1 MFESPAMNDQSM
13 NAQDATIVEG
23 NQFDHFLVVQDPE
36 GQQRVLLDGHSYT
49 LGRSPD
55 SNIILRSQSVS
66 REHATLEAI
75 KVQPPLVQV
84 FRLSDGTDKGKSTNG
99 ISINGKL
106 RHTWILMS
114 GDEIVFS
121 SNAKAEYVVTPEPA
135 YVGNIGYFLDCL
147 EDLAST
153 HSKMGKYPKAE
164 AYLQQILELNKQIYG
179 ESHLNVATCLTD
191 LAALYYS
198 QNLFDKTEELFLEAI
213 ALKRSLLGE
222 NHPEVAVT
230 MLELATIYNSQ
241 ALYAKAEPLFLQA
254 LEIKRQVLGTDHP
267 EVAASLI
274 DIASL
279 YNAQK
284 RYLEVK
290 NLYEQALKIYRQT
303 LDSQHPHVISVQR
316 KLTKVKRKLRPKWL
330 SWNALII
337 AAFVLL
343 SGVVAYS
350 IFAPRSDISCV
361 KLLPD
366 GTPRLISG
374 EECRKV
380 VR

>member
-1 MFESPAMNDQSM
+1 MTHQSM
-13 NAQDATIVEG
+13 NPQEATIVEG
-23 NQFDHFLVVQDPE
+23 NQFEHFLVVQDPE
-36 GQQRVLLDGHSYT
+36 GQQRFLLDSNSYT

-75 KVQPPLVQV
+75 KVKPPLMQV
-84 FRLSDGTDKGKSTNG
+84 FRISDGTDKGKSTNG
-99 ISINGKL
+99 ITINGKAC
-106 RHTWILMS
+106 HAWVLMT

-121 SNAKAEYVVTPEPA
+121 SNAKAKYVVTPEPE
-135 YVGNIGYFLDCL
+135 YVDRVGYFLDCL
-147 EDLAST
+147 QDLAST
-153 HSKMGKYPKAE
+153 NRKIGKYSEAE
-164 AYLQQILELNKQIYG
+164 VYLQQMLELNKQIYG

-198 QNLFDKTEELFLEAI
+198 QNFFDKTEELFLEAI
-213 ALKRSLLGE
+213 ALKRSLLGQ
-222 NHPEVAVT
+222 NDPEVAMT
-230 MLELATIYNSQ
+230 ILELAAIYTSQ
-241 ALYAKAEPLFLQA
+241 ALYAKAEPLFLEA
-254 LEIKRQVLGTDHP
+254 LEIKRQVLGAEHP
-267 EVAASLI
+267 EVAASLV
-274 DIASL
+274 DFASI
-279 YNAQK
+279 YQAQK

-290 NLYEQALKIYRQT
+290 SLYEQALKIYKHS
-303 LDSQHPHVISVQR
+303 LEPNHPNAIAVQR
-316 KLTKVKRKLRPKWL
+316 KLNKVKRKLRPKWL
-330 SWNALII
+330 SWNVLVI

-366 GTPRLISG
+366 GTPQSISG